1 MTDASPVSAAPL
13 LTARGI
19 VLEYGEGPRRVR
31 AIDGLD
37 LDVAH
42 GEFVGL
48 IGPSGSGK
56 SSLLF
61 VLAGLRL
68 PTSGSVSLEGT
79 LLSVRAE
86 DNVST
91 RRRRIGFLFQE
102 PFLVPYLSVREN
114 ALVHAF
120 DQGTTA
126 RIEVLAARIGL
137 TALLDERPHRL
148 SGGERQRAG
157 VLRALANAPDL
168 ILADEPT
175 AFLDRTTGHSV
186 MDVLGAEVGR
196 AALVV
201 VTHDPE
207 MLTGANRV
215 LHLRDGRL
223 E

>member
-48 IGPSGSGK
+48 VGPSGSGK

-68 PTSGSVSLEGT
+68 PTSGSVSLGGT

-86 DNVST
+86 ANAST
-91 RRRRIGFLFQE
+91 RRQRIGFLAKQKISPKRLFDASQMSPPVRLRCE
-102 PFLVPYLSVREN
+102 PS
-114 ALVHAF
+114 
-120 DQGTTA
+120 
-126 RIEVLAARIGL
+126 
-137 TALLDERPHRL
+137 
-148 SGGERQRAG
+148 
-157 VLRALANAPDL
+157 
-168 ILADEPT
+168 
-175 AFLDRTTGHSV
+175 
-186 MDVLGAEVGR
+186 
-196 AALVV
+196 
-201 VTHDPE
+201 
-207 MLTGANRV
+207 
-215 LHLRDGRL
+215 
-223 E
+223 